1 MLPCSLLFLNTD
13 IKNIKNVA
21 EQYVI
26 QTGMARMAMLALRNM
41 YCGSYRHKL
50 LNEVVATPILAISEP
65 YVQASLWIF
74 LGFGCFLC
82 KKKLVIHPQ

>member
-1 MLPCSLLFLNTD
+1 MLPCSLLFLNID

-26 QTGMARMAMLALRNM
+26 QTGVAHMAMLALRNM

-50 LNEVVATPILAISEP
+50 
-65 YVQASLWIF
+65 
-74 LGFGCFLC
+74 
-82 KKKLVIHPQ
+82 